1 MSFLDTLKNLGL
13 WQGQQPQAAQP
24 NPYGLDP
31 QMMQMARSQALG
43 NIGGQIMAMSA
54 QMTPDQRA
62 RMMAGADWTGGYQ
75 NSLYN
80 AAQMQLM
87 SDAQRR
93 KQAESERDRQAQEFV
108 MQQIGAMPDGP
119 LKQKAMIYAQLGDF
133 AKAAEQLVPQVQQPN
148 WQIVDGQVIDMNNPL
163 SGAQPVPGLVPKA
176 KEVDPKDRLA
186 FVKEFESAPEVQSY
200 NVLASTVTSLSNA
213 VYDDS
218 KVSDLD
224 FVYGVAKALDPTSV
238 VRESE
243 AGMVIDAQG
252 LDAATL
258 GRINGIWGGGALLPN
273 QRLELLSL
281 VRRRAEALRPL
292 AETKRKNILDIG
304 AGIVDERFIRPIAP
318 LAPNPAPPAPR
329 TDRSGKG
336 ALEIPFPEPSLLRVE

>member
-13 WQGQQPQAAQP
+13 WQQPQAQQQP
-24 NPYGLDP
+24 NPYGLSP
-31 QMMQMARSQALG
+31 EMVKQARMQALG

-62 RMMAGADWTGGYQ
+62 RMMGQADWTGGMQ
-75 NSLYN
+75 SNLYN

-87 SDAQRR
+87 GDAQRR
-93 KQAESERDRQAQEFV
+93 KAAESERDRQAQAFV
-108 MQQIGAMPDGP
+108 MQQINSMPNGP
-119 LKQKAMIYAQLGDF
+119 LKQKALIYAQLGDY
-133 AKAAEQLVPQVQQPN
+133 AKAAEQLTPEVQKPN
-148 WQIVDGQVIDMNNPL
+148 YQLVDGQVIDMNNPL
-163 SGAQPVPGLVPKA
+163 AGAQQVPGLVPKA

-186 FVKEFESAPEVQSY
+186 FVKEFEGAPEVQSY

-292 AETKRKNILDIG
+292 AETKRKNILEIG
-304 AGIVDERFIRPIAP
+304 AGVVDERFIRPIP
-318 LAPNPAPPAPR
+318 QLAPNPVPPAPR
-329 TDRSGKG
+329 IDRAGKG
-336 ALEIPFPEPSLLRVE
+336 ALEVPFPEPELIEVSP